1 MKKST
6 LKKIGKWVLG
16 LFLFWCFLVLLNI
29 LIFVVPYPFFSE
41 KLEYKN
47 YTVYSDAEIDSSFHQ
62 ILDNVNKRLEAVEIN
77 QPELN
82 HRLFFCQSEKL
93 FHFFTFS
100 ADLDYPQQGFNIPVF
115 GNIFIS
121 DKFIT
126 KVQTVNKG
134 YYEITQYCNLEGNI
148 EEIIAHEIVHT
159 LTYEM
164 LDFFEYRS
172 LPFWKMEG
180 YAEYAANIAVVRKDT
195 LYDLHQRIKNL
206 NNNSFWGS
214 DFGVLRHY
222 YRSQILIEYLSEVKG
237 FSFNDIVADNIKEAE
252 VLKELKEWNK

>member
-6 LKKIGKWVLG
+6 LKKIGKWSLR
-16 LFLFWCFLVLLNI
+16 LFLFLCFLLLMQF
-29 LIFVVPYPFFSE
+29 LIIAVPYPFFSE

-62 ILDNVNKRLEAVEIN
+62 TLDNVDKRLEAVEIN

-93 FHFFTFS
+93 FRFFTFIS
-100 ADLDYPQQGFNIPVF
+100 EGDYPQQGFNVPAL

-121 DKFIT
+121 DKFI
-126 KVQTVNKG
+126 KKLHAAHKG
-134 YYEITQYCNLEGNI
+134 YNEITQYSCSEGNI
-148 EEIIAHEIVHT
+148 EELITHEIVHS

-164 LDFFEYRS
+164 LEYFEDWS
-172 LPFWKMEG
+172 LPFWKREG
-180 YAEYAANIAVVRKDT
+180 YAEYAANIAVVKKDT
-195 LYDLHQRIKNL
+195 LYNLHRRIENL
-206 NNNSFWGS
+206 NDDSFWGPT
-214 DFGVLRHY
+214 FGKLRHY
-222 YRSQILIEYLSEVKG
+222 YQSQILIEYLSEVKG
-237 FSFNDIVADNIKEAE
+237 LSFNDIVADDIKETE